1 MNREQMSHSKV
12 RSFGI
17 EKDLGSMPLD
27 EFVSAIGE
35 EYRTKGRSTV
45 RERFQAVQA

>member
-1 MNREQMSHSKV
+1 V
-12 RSFGI
+12 RAFGI

-27 EFVSAIGE
+27 EFIGAIGE

-45 RERFQAVQA
+45 RQRFEAVKA